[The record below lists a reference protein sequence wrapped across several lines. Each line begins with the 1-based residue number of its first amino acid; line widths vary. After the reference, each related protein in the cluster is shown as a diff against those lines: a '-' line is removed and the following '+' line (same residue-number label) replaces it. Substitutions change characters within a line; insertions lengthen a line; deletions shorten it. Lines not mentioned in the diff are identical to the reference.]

1 MRDMK
6 MNDDFKDTEI
16 GKIPKEWEIKKL
28 EDCLCV
34 LKNGL
39 NNKQNKQML
48 GLPIT
53 RIETISTG
61 KINSIK
67 VGFVEGLSEEEINK
81 YKLIK
86 GDILFSNINSEPY
99 LGNSAIYTGKP
110 KILLHGMNLLLFRTN
125 KNIFYLFL
133 YYLLNFY
140 RKKKIFIAIS
150 SRAVNQ
156 ASINQGKIKNLII
169 LLPPLEEQKRI
180 AYVLSKIQN
189 AIDIQAQLIKLLQEL
204 KKSMMHKL
212 FIEGIGHI
220 EFKDTEI
227 GRIPKEWEIK
237 ALKDIGNII
246 TGKTPSK
253 SNSRYWLNGKI
264 EFIKP
269 PNLNNNIITT
279 YSEMISDSAKNKAS
293 IVPKN
298 SILVSC
304 IGIIGRLG
312 YANKEIA
319 FNQQINGLVL
329 NNKIAYYLFIF
340 YILQYERKQYEI
352 LASKTTVPIINKSKF
367 SMISIPLPPLE
378 EQKRIAYILST
389 IDDKISIETKKKN
402 SFEKLFKTMLN
413 KLMSGQ
419 IRTKN
424 IDVVQNDIR

>member
-1 MRDMK
+1 

-16 GKIPKEWEIKKL
+16 GKIPKEWEIVNLNNIADYYNGYPFKPTQWKTLGTPIIRIQNLTGSSNVINYFDGLLDSRYKISNGDLLLSWSATLNVYIWHGSDAYLNQHIFKVLPKKL
-28 EDCLCV
+28 IDKLYLYYV
-34 LKNGL
+34 LGIVISKLKNQVHG
-39 NNKQNKQML
+39 
-48 GLPIT
+48 
-53 RIETISTG
+53 STM
-61 KINSIK
+61 KH
-67 VGFVEGLSEEEINK
+67 FVKSALSLVYI
-81 YKLIK
+81 
-86 GDILFSNINSEPY
+86 P
-99 LGNSAIYTGKP
+99 
-110 KILLHGMNLLLFRTN
+110 
-125 KNIFYLFL
+125 
-133 YYLLNFY
+133 
-140 RKKKIFIAIS
+140 
-150 SRAVNQ
+150 
-156 ASINQGKIKNLII
+156 
-169 LLPPLEEQKRI
+169 LPPLEEQKRI
-180 AYVLSKIQN
+180 AYVLSKIRN
-189 AIDIQAQLIKLLQEL
+189 AIDIQTQLIKLLQDL

-212 FIEGIGHI
+212 FTEGIGHT

-253 SNSRYWLNGKI
+253 SNSEYWLNGKI

-269 PNLNNNIITT
+269 PDLNNNIITT
-279 YSEMISDSAKNKAS
+279 YSEMISESAKNKAS

-298 SILVSC
+298 SVLVSC
-304 IGIIGRLG
+304 IGIIGRVG

-367 SMISIPLPPLE
+367 SMISIPLPSLE
-378 EQKRIAYILST
+378 EQKKIAYILST
-389 IDDKISIETKKKN
+389 IDDKISIETKRKEF
-402 SFEKLFKTMLN
+402 FEKLFKTMLN

-424 IDVVQNDIR
+424 IGVIQ